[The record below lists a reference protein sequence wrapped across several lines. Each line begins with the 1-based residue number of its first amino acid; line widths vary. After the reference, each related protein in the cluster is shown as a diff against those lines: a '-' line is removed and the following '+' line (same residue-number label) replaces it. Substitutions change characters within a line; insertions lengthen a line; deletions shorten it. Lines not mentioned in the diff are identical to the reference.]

1 MKNYKWE
8 IIGYEIL
15 LLVIIFLALFVPNIL
30 ARIGLSIILPIYAII
45 LHFIMKK
52 RNSNSIYQHQVVILM
67 IIFALIYIAI
77 FYILGFHFG
86 FLRSK
91 IIFSTSPAVALDYL
105 MSLKQTSR
113 KPIRL
118 TAFVLYWCPGGDSNS
133 HAIRRYHLKIVCLP
147 IPPPGHSC
155 FCIRKTPTWQVFF
168 FRLFSFFEYRAG

>member
-1 MKNYKWE
+1 MISPRYIE
-8 IIGYEIL
+8 AITTL
-15 LLVIIFLALFVPNIL
+15 SSSFLTVLYH
-30 ARIGLSIILPIYAII
+30 R
-45 LHFIMKK
+45 
-52 RNSNSIYQHQVVILM
+52 
-67 IIFALIYIAI
+67 
-77 FYILGFHFG
+77 
-86 FLRSK
+86 RSK

-155 FCIRKTPTWQVFF
+155 FCIKKPRPWQVFF
-168 FRLFSFFEYRAG
+168 PAFFKFSRNRPKRQTHATEKAPDPGLRHHAGAALRLTDAPSTDIVIVTSAFREPDGGRAANPARSERKQR